1 MKDRIKALY
10 IRHKQLIV
18 YLLFGVI
25 TTVVSL
31 AACFLTLKIGVAFLH
46 DEQGEPTELLD
57 IIGSTVQW
65 ISGVLVAFFT
75 NKLWVFKGAEHGRRA
90 AWKQFGVFCG
100 SRVGTYFLEVVINLA
115 GIAAFEFFGYKAILI
130 SFLGL
135 NIDLS
140 SRLWA
145 KLISS
150 VLVVISNYYISKF
163 LVFRKKREKTDREEQ

>member
-10 IRHKQLIV
+10 LKHKQLIV

-31 AACFLTLKIGVAFLH
+31 AACFFTLKIGVAFLH
-46 DEQGEPTELLD
+46 DEHGEPTELLD

-100 SRVGTYFLEVVINLA
+100 SRVGTYFLEVFINLA

-130 SFLGL
+130 SVLGL

-163 LVFRKKREKTDREEQ
+163 LVFRKKREKNDSEDQ